1 MIKKSTLFILLAAIA
16 LGAAV
21 YFFDWKRGQKEADKS
36 AEDATKPVF
45 SIPAGSEIVS
55 LVLARPQLAG
65 EAAIHFEKQ
74 NSSWQITAPLQT
86 GADQRTLQTI
96 VEGIGT
102 AHIEATEPGGADRL
116 KVYGLDPPVI
126 SLEFNL
132 KSGAQHSLK
141 LGNKDFTNSSVYG
154 IVDGAKDA
162 ALLPLSLL
170 TQTNLSLDELRDR
183 DVLHVTASDVT
194 SFALKNAAGE
204 IEAKKEK
211 AGWTFAKPAA
221 GSLADDSD
229 VTSLLSAV
237 GGAKMSAIVT
247 ESADNLG
254 KYGLASPA
262 ISFTASDASGKSL
275 SLAVGKNDAGGFF
288 AKDSSRPMIFRINE
302 TLYKKLETSYGD
314 LRDKKLVHVAQTDLS
329 RAELHNAN
337 GTIAITPKSEQE
349 WIAEAPPEMKGKAV
363 ATWKILTPVTT
374 ARANEIVDHPSA
386 DILAK
391 LGKPLVQIT
400 LTEKS
405 GKNLT
410 VSFTPVIGDSVYAR
424 TSDSPTV
431 YKLKQDFL
439 NDLNSKM
446 MDFAY

>member
-21 YFFDWKRGQKEADKS
+21 YFFDWKRGQKEAEKS
-36 AEDATKPVF
+36 AEDSTKPAF

-55 LVLARPQLAG
+55 LVLTRPQTAG

-74 NSSWQITAPLQT
+74 NGLWQITSPLQT
-86 GADQRTLQTI
+86 GADQHALQTI
-96 VEGIGT
+96 VEGIGA
-102 AHIEATEPGGADRL
+102 AHVEATEPGGPDRL
-116 KVYGLDPPVI
+116 KVYGLDPPTI
-126 SLEFNL
+126 SLDFKLQN
-132 KSGAQHSLK
+132 GAQHSLK
-141 LGNKDFTNSSVYG
+141 LGSKDFTNSSVYG

-162 ALLPLSLL
+162 VLLPLSLL
-170 TQTNLSLDELRDR
+170 TQTNLSLNDLRDR
-183 DVLHVTASDVT
+183 DVLHVSASDIT
-194 SFALKNAAGE
+194 SLALKNSSGE
-204 IEAKKEK
+204 LEAKKEK
-211 AGWTFAKPAA
+211 AGWTFTKPAA

-229 VTSLLSAV
+229 VTSLLNAV
-237 GGAKMSAIVT
+237 AGAKMSAIVA
-247 ESADNLG
+247 ESANNLG

-262 ISFTASDASGKSL
+262 ISFAASDASGKSL
-275 SLAVGKNDAGGFF
+275 SLAVGKKDADGFF
-288 AKDSSRPMIFRINE
+288 AKDASRPIVFRINE
-302 TLYKKLETSYGD
+302 TLYKKLGTSYSD

-329 RAELHNAN
+329 RAELHNSN

-374 ARANEIVDHPSA
+374 ARAEEIVDHPSA

-391 LGKPLVQIT
+391 LAKPLVQIT
-400 LTEKS
+400 LAEKS

-410 VSFTPVIGDSVYAR
+410 VSFTPAIGESVYAR

-431 YKLKQDFL
+431 YKLKKEVL
-439 NDLNSKM
+439 NDLDSKM
-446 MDFAY
+446 VDFAY